1 MSGNTA
7 LLLALIGGLVAVGY
21 GFWARSWILSQ
32 DAGNARM
39 QEIASAI
46 QAGAAAYLARQYK
59 TITIVGVVLAILIF
73 LFLDSKTALG
83 FVVGAVLS
91 GACGF
96 IGMNVSVKAN
106 VRTAQAATKGIG
118 PALDVA
124 FRGGAITGMLVVG
137 LGLLGVAGFFYFLVG
152 DGSGVAAK
160 DLASSLNPLIGF
172 AFGSSLISIFA
183 RLGGGIFTKG
193 ADVGAD
199 LVGKVEAGIP
209 EDDPRNP
216 AVIAD
221 NVGDNVG
228 DCAGMAADL
237 FETYAVT
244 LIATMVL
251 GALLV
256 TSGPVNAVMY
266 PMALGAVSIVASIIG
281 CFFVKA
287 SPGMKNVMPAL
298 YKGLAIA
305 GVLSLI
311 AFYFVTASMFPDG
324 VKLTGG
330 ASASS
335 MALFGACAV
344 GLILTAALVWITE
357 FYTGTQYAP
366 VRHIAQAS
374 TTGHGTNIIAGLG
387 VSMRSTAWPVIFVCI
402 AILLSY
408 KLAGLFGIAI
418 AATSMLSMA
427 GIVVALDAYGPITD
441 NAGGIAEMAE
451 LPSSVRD
458 ITDPLDAVGN
468 TTKAVTKGY
477 AIGSAGLAALV
488 LFADY
493 THKLESY
500 GKAISFDLSD
510 PMVIVGLFIGGLI
523 PYLFGAMAMEA
534 VGRAAGSVVVEVRRQ
549 FADGLI
555 MAGKRKPDYS
565 AAVDMLTTAAI
576 KEMVIP
582 SLLPVVVPIL
592 VGLILGPKALGGLLM
607 GTIVTGLF
615 VAISM
620 CTGGGAWDNAK
631 KYIEDGNH
639 GGKGSEAH
647 KAAVTGDTVG
657 DPYKDTAGPAVN
669 PLIKIINIVA
679 LLIVP
684 LVVKLH
690 GGDMPAAAVAAPVT
704 AVAVAAQAAAPA
716 VAAPAAAPVAAGAT
730 DAASIKVDGGVVKF
744 YFASGKSEL
753 AAGAKEAVADIVKGV
768 AGGKKAALS
777 GFVDASGD
785 PAKNAELAKQR
796 AFAVRDLLK
805 ANGVAE
811 DKIELVKPADITA
824 GATSAA
830 ESRRVE
836 VTLM

>member
-1 MSGNTA
+1 MSTT
-7 LLLALIGGLVAVGY
+7 LALNLALVCGLAAVIY
-21 GFWARSWILSQ
+21 GFVQRSWILRQ

-39 QEIASAI
+39 QEIAGAI
-46 QAGAAAYLARQYK
+46 QQGAAAYLARQYK
-59 TITIVGVVLAILIF
+59 TIAFVGVVLAILIAI
-73 LFLDSKTALG
+73 FLDGTTSAG
-83 FVVGAVLS
+83 FVLGAVLS

-96 IGMNVSVKAN
+96 IGMNVSVRAN
-106 VRTAQAATKGIG
+106 VRTAQAATRGIA

-124 FRGGAITGMLVVG
+124 FKGGAITGMLVVG
-137 LGLLGVAGFFYFLVG
+137 LGLLGVALFFWFLTANNPV
-152 DGSGVAAK
+152 SPMNS
-160 DLASSLNPLIGF
+160 LATVLKPLLGF
-172 AFGSSLISIFA
+172 AFGASLISIFA

-244 LIATMVL
+244 LIATMAL
-251 GALLV
+251 GALV
-256 TSGPVNAVMY
+256 VGAA
-266 PMALGAVSIVASIIG
+266 PMAAVLYPLVLGGVSIIASIVG
-281 CFFVKA
+281 CYFVKA

-298 YKGLAIA
+298 YKGLAVA

-311 AFYFVTASMFPDG
+311 AFWFVTTAVMPADA
-324 VKLTGG
+324 LG
-330 ASASS
+330 AGTHVR
-335 MALFGACAV
+335 LWGACAV
-344 GLILTAALVWITE
+344 GLVLTAAMVWITE
-357 FYTGTQYAP
+357 FYTGTQYKP
-366 VRHIAQAS
+366 VQHIAAAS

-387 VSMRSTAWPVIFVCI
+387 VSMRSTAWPVLFVCA
-402 AILLSY
+402 AILGAY
-408 KLAGLFGIAI
+408 QLAGLYGIAV

-451 LPSSVRD
+451 LPASVRD
-458 ITDPLDAVGN
+458 VTDPLDAVGN

-493 THKLESY
+493 THSLE
-500 GKAISFDLSD
+500 GRGMNIAFDLSD
-510 PMVIVGLFIGGLI
+510 PKVIVGLFIGGLI

-549 FADGLI
+549 FSTIKGI
-555 MAGKRKPDYS
+555 MEGTAKPEYGT
-565 AAVDMLTTAAI
+565 AVDMLTKAAI
-576 KEMVIP
+576 KEMMIP
-582 SLLPVVVPIL
+582 SLLPVIVPVV
-592 VGLILGPKALGGLLM
+592 VGLLLGPAALGGLLM

-631 KYIEDGNH
+631 KYIEDGHH

-684 LVVKLH
+684 LL
-690 GGDMPAAAVAAPVT
+690 PAA
-704 AVAVAAQAAAPA
+704 
-716 VAAPAAAPVAAGAT
+716 
-730 DAASIKVDGGVVKF
+730 GG
-744 YFASGKSEL
+744 
-753 AAGAKEAVADIVKGV
+753 
-768 AGGKKAALS
+768 
-777 GFVDASGD
+777 
-785 PAKNAELAKQR
+785 
-796 AFAVRDLLK
+796 
-805 ANGVAE
+805 
-811 DKIELVKPADITA
+811 
-824 GATSAA
+824 
-830 ESRRVE
+830 
-836 VTLM
+836 